1 LILRSWVRRQ
11 RAENRR
17 QTIEKFLTSD
27 FCLLISVLC
36 TPITSCQIQPFGY
49 NVWRMEKIT
58 IAISASSELQIDL
71 EDFPELSSE
80 NKLVKKSLAVV
91 KRYTPGILRYLSKQ
105 KVLAHLP
112 LYLIEIH
119 SQADISEAEA
129 RRRLGNW
136 MRRKMIRRLFYVLS
150 ELLVMPFTA
159 FVALLPGPNVIF
171 YLLFVLFY
179 FHLKAFLSLRKIKS
193 ENLNISLLKN

>member
-1 LILRSWVRRQ
+1 
-11 RAENRR
+11 
-17 QTIEKFLTSD
+17 
-27 FCLLISVLC
+27 
-36 TPITSCQIQPFGY
+36 
-49 NVWRMEKIT
+49 MEKIT
-58 IAISASSELQIDL
+58 IAISASSELHIDL
-71 EDFPELSSE
+71 KDFPELSSE

-112 LYLIEIH
+112 IYLIEIH
-119 SQADISEAEA
+119 AQADISEAEA

-136 MRRKMIRRLFYVLS
+136 LRRKMIRRLFYVLI
-150 ELLVMPFTA
+150 ELLVMPLTA

-193 ENLNISLLKN
+193 ENLNISLQKN